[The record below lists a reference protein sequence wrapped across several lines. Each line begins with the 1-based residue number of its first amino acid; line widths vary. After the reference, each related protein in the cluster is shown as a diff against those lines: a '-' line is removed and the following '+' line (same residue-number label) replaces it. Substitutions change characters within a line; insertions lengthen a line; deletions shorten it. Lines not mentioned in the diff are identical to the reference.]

1 MTKDQQGRGRDKRD
15 NRTVWE
21 EVSESRQPL
30 AKGFSGTASPVEG
43 EASAHLERREETDL
57 VNTSTDL
64 RYIRTFTL
72 FFYSTL
78 VTAPV
83 FRQMHPTQE
92 LGLRLQVI
100 LSYKIIKSQS

>member
-1 MTKDQQGRGRDKRD
+1 MNPDNLLPKGSLVQQALPKVR
-15 NRTVWE
+15 
-21 EVSESRQPL
+21 
-30 AKGFSGTASPVEG
+30 
-43 EASAHLERREETDL
+43 HLLILREETDL